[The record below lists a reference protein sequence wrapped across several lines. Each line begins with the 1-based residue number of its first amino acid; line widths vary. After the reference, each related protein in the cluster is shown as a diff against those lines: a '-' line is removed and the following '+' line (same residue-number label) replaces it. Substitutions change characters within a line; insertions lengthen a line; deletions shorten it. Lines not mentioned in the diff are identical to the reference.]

1 MYELFIEFY
10 LRSFAVILPAMAIV
24 VFAVNGKMAGLGF
37 TQMGRL
43 LVPLIAFLGLWYAFT
58 TAMAKAGY
66 LAPPPTFTD
75 PPYIL
80 MFMFGG
86 AGIFWAYVRYNSLA
100 RQVMDQT
107 GQIFLIG
114 MQIPRFMGGVFLIG
128 WMAGVIPWQFALPAG
143 IGDMWAGW
151 AALQATKALYNDAPN
166 ATKLVKRANIIGLLD
181 FLVAVSTG
189 LMSSDGFARVMA
201 HGQVNIITD
210 YPMVLFPGFFVP
222 IFLAF
227 HFFSI
232 GKLRQTSKG

>member
-10 LRSFAVILPAMAIV
+10 LRSFAVILPAMAIA

-37 TQMGRL
+37 TQMSRR
-43 LVPLIAFLGLWYAFT
+43 LVPLIAFLGLWYALA
-58 TAMAKAGY
+58 TAAAKAGY

-80 MFMFGG
+80 MFLFGG
-86 AGIFWAYVRYNSLA
+86 AGIFWAYVRFNSLA

-114 MQIPRFMGGVFLIG
+114 MQIPRFMGGMFLIG
-128 WMAGVIPWQFALPAG
+128 WMAGEIPWQFALPAG

-151 AALQATKALYNDAPN
+151 AAMQATKALYNDAPDAN
-166 ATKLVKRANIIGLLD
+166 KLVKRANIIGMLD
-181 FLVAVSTG
+181 FVVAVSTG

-201 HGQVNIITD
+201 HGQVNLIND
-210 YPMVLFPGFFVP
+210 YPTDCSPR
-222 IFLAF
+222 FLCRSF
-227 HFFSI
+227 
-232 GKLRQTSKG
+232 

>member
-1 MYELFIEFY
+1 MFDLFIEFY

-37 TQMGRL
+37 AQMGRL
-43 LVPLIAFLGLWYAFT
+43 LVPLITLFGIWYAL
-58 TAMAKAGY
+58 ASALAKAGY
-66 LAPPPTFTD
+66 LGMPQTFTD

-80 MFMFGG
+80 MFLFGSV
-86 AGIFWAYVRYNSLA
+86 GIFWAYVRFNSLA

-107 GQIFLIG
+107 AQIFLIG

-151 AALQATKALYNDAPN
+151 AAMQATKALYNDTPD
-166 ATKLVKRANIIGLLD
+166 ATKLVKRANIIGVLD
-181 FLVAVSTG
+181 FAVAIGTG
-189 LMSSDGFARVMA
+189 FTSSEGFARLVA
-201 HGQVNIITD
+201 HGQINIITE
-210 YPMVLFPGFFVP
+210 YPTALFPAFFVP

-232 GKLRQTSKG
+232 GKLRQASKG